1 MATDLDNYKIK
12 NELEKLK
19 DAIVKYTPDNE
30 GLVNTVKGLT
40 PKNNILIN
48 SLIDAWKTREVPE
61 LSEKD
66 IIKQNLDY
74 QSRPERQE
82 TLAEVG
88 LDPNDL
94 VNEKRWVL
102 KNRDGWYGWI
112 PDSQAYTNLPI
123 IYGGDLDYEKLFEK
137 KVLKY
142 QALSICTE
150 Q

>member
-1 MATDLDNYKIK
+1 MATDLDSYKLK
-12 NELEKLK
+12 NEIEKLK
-19 DAIVKYTPDNE
+19 DAIIKYTPDNE

-48 SLIDAWKTREVPE
+48 SLLEEWNKREVPE

-74 QSRPERQE
+74 QARAGRQE
-82 TLAEVG
+82 TLAQVG

-102 KNRDGWYGWI
+102 KTQMVGMDGY
-112 PDSQAYTNLPI
+112 QT
-123 IYGGDLDYEKLFEK
+123 
-137 KVLKY
+137 LKPT
-142 QALSICTE
+142 QTFQSSMEVTWTTRRSLKRRS
-150 Q
+150 